1 MIRYIARR
9 LILLGPLL
17 VGITFVSWAAIQLAP
32 GSGDYFQSLVLQYP
46 QISPQTIAALR
57 ARFGMDQ
64 PPWIQYLR
72 WLWSIVHLDF
82 GLSFAYQ
89 VPVTWLIG
97 SRALNTLLLSI
108 TSMVAA
114 WALAIPLGIY
124 SAVHQYS
131 VADGALNVSAFVAI
145 SVPSFFSA
153 LLLLYAAFWTHLL
166 PLQGLTSVT
175 YDVLPWWG
183 KVLDVGWHLILPTIA
198 LLLLYAAFWTHLL
211 PLQGLTSVTYDVLP
225 WWGKV
230 LDVGWHLILP
240 TIALGVFSV
249 GGLMRYM
256 RNNLLDVLRADYLK
270 TARAKGLTERRVIL
284 RHAVRN
290 AINPLVT
297 LFGFELGGLLSGAAF
312 VENVLGYPGLGR
324 LILEAVLKKDV
335 FVVMGSLLLGSVLL
349 ILGNLAADILLALA
363 DPRIRYD

>member
-1 MIRYIARR
+1 M
-9 LILLGPLL
+9 
-17 VGITFVSWAAIQLAP
+17 
-32 GSGDYFQSLVLQYP
+32 LQYP
-46 QISPQTIAALR
+46 QISPKTIAALR
-57 ARFGMDQ
+57 AEFGMDQ
-64 PPWIQYLR
+64 PPLIQYLH
-72 WLWSIVHLDF
+72 WLWSILHLNF
-82 GLSFAYQ
+82 GLSFAYN
-89 VPVTWLIG
+89 VPVKWLIG

-108 TSMVAA
+108 TSLIAA
-114 WALAIPLGIY
+114 WSIAIPLGIY

-131 VADGALNVSAFVAI
+131 FMDGLLSTGAFVAI

-153 LLLLYAAFWTHLL
+153 LLLLYAAFRTHLV
-166 PLQGLTSVT
+166 PLQGLTSP
-175 YDVLPWWG
+175 DFDFLPWWRQ
-183 KVLDVGWHLILPTIA
+183 VLDVA
-198 LLLLYAAFWTHLL
+198 
-211 PLQGLTSVTYDVLP
+211 
-225 WWGKV
+225 
-230 LDVGWHLILP
+230 WHLILP

-256 RNNLLDVLRADYLK
+256 RTNLLDVLRADYVK
-270 TARAKGLTERRVIL
+270 TARAKGIAERVVIL
-284 RHAVRN
+284 KHAVRN

-349 ILGNLAADILLALA
+349 ILGNLMADVLLAYV

>member
-9 LILLGPLL
+9 LLLLGPLL
-17 VGITFVSWAAIQLAP
+17 IGITFVSWAAIQLAP

-97 SRALNTLLLSI
+97 SRALNTLLLSM
-108 TSMVAA
+108 TSMAAA
-114 WALAIPLGIY
+114 WAIAIPLGIY

-131 VADGALNVSAFVAI
+131 VMDGVANVSAFIAI

-166 PLQGLTSVT
+166 PLQGLTSVN
-175 YDVLPWWG
+175 YDSLSWG
-183 KVLDVGWHLILPTIA
+183 RKVLDVGWHLILPT
-198 LLLLYAAFWTHLL
+198 
-211 PLQGLTSVTYDVLP
+211 V
-225 WWGKV
+225 
-230 LDVGWHLILP
+230 
-240 TIALGVFSV
+240 ALGVFSV

-256 RNNLLDVLRADYLK
+256 RNNLLDILRADYLK
-270 TARAKGLTERRVIL
+270 TARAKGLAERRVIF

-349 ILGNLAADILLALA
+349 ILGNLTADILLAYV

>member
-17 VGITFVSWAAIQLAP
+17 VGITFVSWAVIQLAP
-32 GSGDYFQSLVLQYP
+32 GSSDYFQSLVLQYP
-46 QISPQTIAALR
+46 QISPQRIAALR
-57 ARFGMDQ
+57 AQFGMNQ
-64 PPWIQYLR
+64 PPLVQYLH
-72 WLWSIVHLDF
+72 WLWSIVHLNF
-82 GLSFAYQ
+82 GYSFAYN
-89 VPVTWLIG
+89 VPVAWLIG
-97 SRALNTLLLSI
+97 SRALNTLLLSV
-108 TSMVAA
+108 TSLIAA
-114 WALAIPLGIY
+114 WALALPLGIY

-131 VADGALNVSAFVAI
+131 ALDGLLSAAAFVAI

-166 PLQGLTSVT
+166 RLQGLTSV
-175 YDVLPWWG
+175 DFDFLPWWD
-183 KVLDVGWHLILPTIA
+183 KILDVARHL
-198 LLLLYAAFWTHLL
+198 
-211 PLQGLTSVTYDVLP
+211 V
-225 WWGKV
+225 
-230 LDVGWHLILP
+230 LP

-256 RNNLLDVLRADYLK
+256 RTNLLDVLRSDYLQ
-270 TARAKGLTERRVIL
+270 TARAKGLPERAVIF
-284 RHAVRN
+284 RHGVRN

-324 LILEAVLKKDV
+324 LVLEAVLKKDV
-335 FVVMGSLLLGSVLL
+335 FVVMGSLLMGSVLL
-349 ILGNLAADILLALA
+349 ILGNLTADIMLAYV

>member
-1 MIRYIARR
+1 MSRYIGRR

-46 QISPQTIAALR
+46 QISPATIAGLR

-64 PPWIQYLR
+64 APWIQYFR
-72 WLWSIVHLDF
+72 WLWNIVHLDF

-97 SRALNTLLLSI
+97 TRALNTLLLSM
-108 TSMVAA
+108 TSLVAA
-114 WALAIPLGIY
+114 WVIAIPLGIY

-131 VADGALNVSAFVAI
+131 ITDGLLSAGAFVAI

-153 LLLLYAAFWTHLL
+153 LLLLYAAYWSHLL
-166 PLQGLTSVT
+166 PLQGLTSVN
-175 YDVLPWWG
+175 YDSLSWG
-183 KVLDVGWHLILPTIA
+183 GKILDMAWHL
-198 LLLLYAAFWTHLL
+198 
-211 PLQGLTSVTYDVLP
+211 V
-225 WWGKV
+225 
-230 LDVGWHLILP
+230 LP

-256 RNNLLDVLRADYLK
+256 RTNLLEVLRADYVK
-270 TARAKGLTERRVIL
+270 TARSKGVPERRLIC

-312 VENVLGYPGLGR
+312 VENILGYPGLGR
-324 LILEAVLKKDV
+324 LVLEAVLKKDV
-335 FVVMGSLLLGSVLL
+335 FVVMGSLLMGSVLL
-349 ILGNLAADILLALA
+349 ILGNLTADVLLALV

>member
-1 MIRYIARR
+1 MIRYILRR

-32 GSGDYFQSLVLQYP
+32 GSGNYFQALVLQYP
-46 QISPQTIAALR
+46 QISPQTIAGLR

-64 PPWIQYLR
+64 PPLLQYLH
-72 WLWSIVHLDF
+72 WLWRIVNLDL
-82 GLSFAYQ
+82 GYSFAYQ

-97 SRALNTLLLSI
+97 SRALNTLLLSL
-108 TSMVAA
+108 TSLVAA

-124 SAVHQYS
+124 SAIRQYS
-131 VADGALNVSAFVAI
+131 VLDGLLSAGAFVAI

-166 PLQGLTSVT
+166 PLQGLTSV
-175 YDVLPWWG
+175 DFDFLPWWAQA
-183 KVLDVGWHLILPTIA
+183 LDIA
-198 LLLLYAAFWTHLL
+198 R
-211 PLQGLTSVTYDVLP
+211 
-225 WWGKV
+225 
-230 LDVGWHLILP
+230 HLILP

-256 RNNLLDVLRADYLK
+256 RTNLLDVLRADYVK
-270 TARAKGLTERRVIL
+270 TARAKGLQERVVIL
-284 RHAVRN
+284 KHAVRN

-349 ILGNLAADILLALA
+349 ILGNLTADILLAIV

>member
-1 MIRYIARR
+1 MIQYIARR
-9 LILLGPLL
+9 IVLLGPLL

-32 GSGDYFQSLVLQYP
+32 GSGDYFQQLVLQYP
-46 QISPQTIAALR
+46 QISPETIAGLR

-64 PPWIQYLR
+64 PPWVQYFH
-72 WLWSIVHLDF
+72 WLWNIVHLDF

-108 TSMVAA
+108 TSLVAA

-131 VADGALNVSAFVAI
+131 VTDGLLSAGAFVAI

-166 PLQGLTSVT
+166 PLQGLTSV
-175 YDVLPWWG
+175 DHDSLSWVG
-183 KVLDVGWHLILPTIA
+183 RVLDLAWHL
-198 LLLLYAAFWTHLL
+198 
-211 PLQGLTSVTYDVLP
+211 V
-225 WWGKV
+225 
-230 LDVGWHLILP
+230 LP

-256 RNNLLDVLRADYLK
+256 RNNLLEVLRADYVK
-270 TARAKGLTERRVIL
+270 TARAKGVAERRVIF

-312 VENVLGYPGLGR
+312 VENILGYPGLGR
-324 LILEAVLKKDV
+324 LVLEAVLKKDV
-335 FVVMGSLLLGSVLL
+335 FVVMGSLLMGSVLL
-349 ILGNLAADILLALA
+349 ILGNLTADILLAYV

>member
-1 MIRYIARR
+1 MIRYILRR

-46 QISPQTIAALR
+46 QISPATISALR
-57 ARFGMDQ
+57 AEFGMDQ

-72 WLWSIVHLDF
+72 WLWSILHLNF
-82 GLSFAYQ
+82 GLSFAYN

-97 SRALNTLLLSI
+97 SRALNTLLLSV
-108 TSMVAA
+108 TSLVAA
-114 WALAIPLGIY
+114 WTIAIPLGIF
-124 SAVHQYS
+124 SAIHQYS
-131 VADGALNVSAFVAI
+131 VPDGLLSAAAFMAI

-153 LLLLYAAFWTHLL
+153 LLLLYAAYWTHLL
-166 PLQGLTSVT
+166 PLQGLTSVN
-175 YDVLPWWG
+175 YDSLSWWG
-183 KVLDVGWHLILPTIA
+183 KAGDVAWHL
-198 LLLLYAAFWTHLL
+198 
-211 PLQGLTSVTYDVLP
+211 V
-225 WWGKV
+225 
-230 LDVGWHLILP
+230 LP

-256 RNNLLDVLRADYLK
+256 RTNLLDVLRAEYVK
-270 TARAKGLTERRVIL
+270 TARAKGVPERRVIF

-312 VENVLGYPGLGR
+312 VESVLGYPGLGR

-349 ILGNLAADILLALA
+349 ILGNLTADILLAYV
-363 DPRIRYD
+363 DPRIRYE

>member
-17 VGITFVSWAAIQLAP
+17 IGITFVSWAAIQLAP

-46 QISPQTIAALR
+46 QISPATIAGLR

-72 WLWSIVHLDF
+72 WLWNILHLDL

-97 SRALNTLLLSI
+97 TRALNTLLLSV
-108 TSMVAA
+108 TSLVAA
-114 WALAIPLGIY
+114 WSIAIPLGIY

-131 VADGALNVSAFVAI
+131 VTDGLLSAGAFVAI

-153 LLLLYAAFWTHLL
+153 LLLLYAAFWSHVL
-166 PLQGLTSVT
+166 PLQGLTSVN
-175 YDVLPWWG
+175 YDSLSWG
-183 KVLDVGWHLILPTIA
+183 AKVLDVARHL
-198 LLLLYAAFWTHLL
+198 
-211 PLQGLTSVTYDVLP
+211 V
-225 WWGKV
+225 
-230 LDVGWHLILP
+230 LP

-256 RNNLLDVLRADYLK
+256 RNNLLDVLRADYVK
-270 TARAKGLTERRVIL
+270 TARSKGVSERRVIF

-312 VENVLGYPGLGR
+312 VENILGYPGLGR
-324 LILEAVLKKDV
+324 LVLEAVLKKDV
-335 FVVMGSLLLGSVLL
+335 FVVMGSLLMGSVLL
-349 ILGNLAADILLALA
+349 ILGNLTADVLLAFV

>member
-1 MIRYIARR
+1 MLGYIVRR

-32 GSGDYFQSLVLQYP
+32 GSGDFFQSLVLQYP
-46 QISPQTIAALR
+46 QISPATIAGLR

-64 PPWIQYLR
+64 PPLVQYLH
-72 WLWSIVHLDF
+72 WLANIVRGDF

-89 VPVTWLIG
+89 VPVSWLIG
-97 SRALNTLLLSI
+97 SRALNTLLLAV
-108 TSMVAA
+108 TSMIVS
-114 WALAIPLGIY
+114 WLIAIPVGIY

-131 VADGALNVSAFVAI
+131 VADALLNISAFVAI

-153 LLLLYAAFWTHLL
+153 LLLLYLAYWTHLV
-166 PLQGLTSVT
+166 PLQGLTSVY
-175 YDVLPWWG
+175 YDSLSWSG
-183 KVLDVGWHLILPTIA
+183 KVLDVAWHL
-198 LLLLYAAFWTHLL
+198 
-211 PLQGLTSVTYDVLP
+211 V
-225 WWGKV
+225 
-230 LDVGWHLILP
+230 LP

-270 TARAKGLTERRVIL
+270 TARAKGVAERRVIF

-290 AINPLVT
+290 AVNPLVT
-297 LFGFELGGLLSGAAF
+297 MFGFELGGLLSGAAF

-324 LILEAVLKKDV
+324 LILEAVLKKDI
-335 FVVMGSLLLGSVLL
+335 FVVMGSLVLGSVLL
-349 ILGNLAADILLALA
+349 ILGNLTADVLLAYV

>member
-198 LLLLYAAFWTHLL
+198 L
-211 PLQGLTSVTYDVLP
+211 
-225 WWGKV
+225 
-230 LDVGWHLILP
+230 
-240 TIALGVFSV
+240 GVFSV

-349 ILGNLAADILLALA
+349 ILGNLAADILLAVV

>member
-1 MIRYIARR
+1 MVRYIARR

-46 QISPQTIAALR
+46 QISPATIEGLR

-64 PPWIQYLR
+64 PPWIQYFR
-72 WLWSIVHLDF
+72 WLWNIVHLDF
-82 GLSFAYQ
+82 GISFAYQ

-97 SRALNTLLLSI
+97 TRALNTLLLSV
-108 TSMVAA
+108 TSLVAA
-114 WALAIPLGIY
+114 WVIAIPLGVY

-131 VADGALNVSAFVAI
+131 VTDGLLSAGAFVAI

-153 LLLLYAAFWTHLL
+153 LLLLYAAFWSHVL

-175 YDVLPWWG
+175 YDGLSWTG
-183 KVLDVGWHLILPTIA
+183 KILDVAWHL
-198 LLLLYAAFWTHLL
+198 
-211 PLQGLTSVTYDVLP
+211 V
-225 WWGKV
+225 
-230 LDVGWHLILP
+230 LP

-256 RNNLLDVLRADYLK
+256 RNNLLDVLRADYVK
-270 TARAKGLTERRVIL
+270 TARAKGVSERRVIF
-284 RHAVRN
+284 RHALRN

-312 VENVLGYPGLGR
+312 VENILGYPGLGR
-324 LILEAVLKKDV
+324 LVLEAVLKKDV
-335 FVVMGSLLLGSVLL
+335 FVVMGSLLMGSVLL
-349 ILGNLAADILLALA
+349 ILGNLTADVLLALV

>member
-9 LILLGPLL
+9 LVLLGPLI

-32 GSGDYFQSLVLQYP
+32 GSGDYFQQLVLQYP
-46 QISPQTIAALR
+46 QISPQTIAGLR

-64 PPWIQYLR
+64 PPWVQYFH
-72 WLWSIVHLDF
+72 WLWNIVRGDF

-97 SRALNTLLLSI
+97 SRALNTLLLSL
-108 TSMVAA
+108 TSLVAA

-124 SAVHQYS
+124 SAVHHYS
-131 VADGALNVSAFVAI
+131 LTDGLLSAGAFVAI

-153 LLLLYAAFWTHLL
+153 LLLLYAAFWSHLV
-166 PLQGLTSVT
+166 PLQGLTSVN
-175 YDVLPWWG
+175 YDSLSLGG
-183 KVLDVGWHLILPTIA
+183 KVLDVAWHLVLPT
-198 LLLLYAAFWTHLL
+198 
-211 PLQGLTSVTYDVLP
+211 V
-225 WWGKV
+225 
-230 LDVGWHLILP
+230 
-240 TIALGVFSV
+240 ALGVFSV

-256 RNNLLDVLRADYLK
+256 RNNLLEVLRADYVK
-270 TARAKGLTERRVIL
+270 TARAKGVAERRVIS

-312 VENVLGYPGLGR
+312 VENILGYPGLGR
-324 LILEAVLKKDV
+324 LVLEAVLKKDV
-335 FVVMGSLLLGSVLL
+335 FVVMGSLLMGSVLL
-349 ILGNLAADILLALA
+349 ILGNLTADILLAYF

>member
-1 MIRYIARR
+1 MIEYIARR
-9 LILLGPLL
+9 IVLLGPLL

-32 GSGDYFQSLVLQYP
+32 GSGDYFQQLVLQYP
-46 QISPQTIAALR
+46 QISPETIAGLR

-64 PPWIQYLR
+64 PPWVQYFH
-72 WLWSIVHLDF
+72 WLWNIVHLDF

-108 TSMVAA
+108 TSLVAA

-131 VADGALNVSAFVAI
+131 VTDGLLSAGAFIAI

-166 PLQGLTSVT
+166 PLQGLTSV
-175 YDVLPWWG
+175 DHDSLSWVG
-183 KVLDVGWHLILPTIA
+183 KVLDLAWHL
-198 LLLLYAAFWTHLL
+198 
-211 PLQGLTSVTYDVLP
+211 V
-225 WWGKV
+225 
-230 LDVGWHLILP
+230 LP

-256 RNNLLDVLRADYLK
+256 RNNLLEVLRADYVK
-270 TARAKGLTERRVIL
+270 TARAKGVTERRVIL

-312 VENVLGYPGLGR
+312 VENILGYPGLGR
-324 LILEAVLKKDV
+324 LVLEAVLKKDV
-335 FVVMGSLLLGSVLL
+335 FVVMGSLLMGSVLL
-349 ILGNLAADILLALA
+349 ILGNLTADILLAYV

>member
-1 MIRYIARR
+1 MIRYILRR
-9 LILLGPLL
+9 LLLLGPLL
-17 VGITFVSWAAIQLAP
+17 LGITFISWAAIQLAP

-46 QISPQTIAALR
+46 QISPSTIAALR
-57 ARFGMDQ
+57 AQFGMDQ

-72 WLWSIVHLDF
+72 WLWSILHLNF
-82 GLSFAYQ
+82 GLSFAYN
-89 VPVTWLIG
+89 VPVSWLIG
-97 SRALNTLLLSI
+97 SRALNTLLLSV
-108 TSMVAA
+108 TSLVAA
-114 WALAIPLGIY
+114 WAIAIPLGIY

-131 VADGALNVSAFVAI
+131 VVDGLLSAAAFVAI

-153 LLLLYAAFWTHLL
+153 LLLLYAAYWTHLL
-166 PLQGLTSVT
+166 PLQGLTSVN
-175 YDVLPWWG
+175 YDSLPWWG
-183 KVLDVGWHLILPTIA
+183 KVLDVCWHLVLPT
-198 LLLLYAAFWTHLL
+198 
-211 PLQGLTSVTYDVLP
+211 V
-225 WWGKV
+225 
-230 LDVGWHLILP
+230 
-240 TIALGVFSV
+240 ALGVFSV

-256 RNNLLDVLRADYLK
+256 RTNLLDVLRQEYVQ
-270 TARAKGLTERRVIL
+270 TARAKGVSERRVIF

-349 ILGNLAADILLALA
+349 ILGNLTADILLAYV

>member
-1 MIRYIARR
+1 MIRYILRR

-32 GSGDYFQSLVLQYP
+32 GSGNYFQALVLQYP
-46 QISPQTIAALR
+46 QISPQTIAGLR

-64 PPWIQYLR
+64 PPLLQYLH
-72 WLWSIVHLDF
+72 WLWRIVNLDL
-82 GLSFAYQ
+82 GYSFAYQ

-97 SRALNTLLLSI
+97 SRALNTLLLSL
-108 TSMVAA
+108 TSLVAA

-124 SAVHQYS
+124 SAIRQYS
-131 VADGALNVSAFVAI
+131 VLDGLLSAGAFVAI

-166 PLQGLTSVT
+166 PLQGLTSV
-175 YDVLPWWG
+175 DFDFLPWWAQA
-183 KVLDVGWHLILPTIA
+183 LDIA
-198 LLLLYAAFWTHLL
+198 R
-211 PLQGLTSVTYDVLP
+211 
-225 WWGKV
+225 
-230 LDVGWHLILP
+230 HLILP

-256 RNNLLDVLRADYLK
+256 RTNLLDVLRADYVK
-270 TARAKGLTERRVIL
+270 TARAKGLQERVVIFK
-284 RHAVRN
+284 HAVRN

-349 ILGNLAADILLALA
+349 ILGNLTADILLAFV

>member
-17 VGITFVSWAAIQLAP
+17 IGITFVSWAAIQLAP
-32 GSGDYFQSLVLQYP
+32 GSGNYFQALVLQYP
-46 QISPQTIAALR
+46 QISPQTIAGLR

-64 PPWIQYLR
+64 PPLIQYLH
-72 WLWSIVHLDF
+72 WLWRILHLDL
-82 GLSFAYQ
+82 GYSFAYQ

-97 SRALNTLLLSI
+97 TRALNTLLLSL
-108 TSMVAA
+108 TSLVAA

-124 SAVHQYS
+124 SAVRQYS
-131 VADGALNVSAFVAI
+131 VLDGVLSAGAFVAI

-153 LLLLYAAFWTHLL
+153 LLLLYAAYWTHVL
-166 PLQGLTSVT
+166 PLQGLTSV
-175 YDVLPWWG
+175 DFDFLPWWAQ
-183 KVLDVGWHLILPTIA
+183 VLDVA
-198 LLLLYAAFWTHLL
+198 R
-211 PLQGLTSVTYDVLP
+211 
-225 WWGKV
+225 
-230 LDVGWHLILP
+230 HLILP

-256 RNNLLDVLRADYLK
+256 RTNLLDVLRADYVK
-270 TARAKGLTERRVIL
+270 TARAKGLQERVVIFK
-284 RHAVRN
+284 HAVRN

-349 ILGNLAADILLALA
+349 ILGNLTADILLALV

>member
-9 LILLGPLL
+9 IILLGPLI

-32 GSGDYFQSLVLQYP
+32 GSGDYFQQLVLQYP
-46 QISPQTIAALR
+46 QISPQTIAGLR

-64 PPWIQYLR
+64 PPWVQYFH
-72 WLWSIVHLDF
+72 WLWNIVHLDF

-108 TSMVAA
+108 TSLIAA

-131 VADGALNVSAFVAI
+131 VTDGLLSAGAFVAI

-153 LLLLYAAFWTHLL
+153 LLLLYAAFSTHLL
-166 PLQGLTSVT
+166 PLQGLTSVN
-175 YDVLPWWG
+175 YDSLSWGG
-183 KVLDVGWHLILPTIA
+183 KVLDVAWHL
-198 LLLLYAAFWTHLL
+198 
-211 PLQGLTSVTYDVLP
+211 V
-225 WWGKV
+225 
-230 LDVGWHLILP
+230 LP

-256 RNNLLDVLRADYLK
+256 RNNLLEVLRADYVK
-270 TARAKGLTERRVIL
+270 TARAKGVVERRVIF

-312 VENVLGYPGLGR
+312 VENILGYPGLGR
-324 LILEAVLKKDV
+324 LVLEAVLKKDV
-335 FVVMGSLLLGSVLL
+335 FVVMGSLLMGSVLL
-349 ILGNLAADILLALA
+349 ILGNLTADILLAYV

>member
-1 MIRYIARR
+1 MIRYILRR

-17 VGITFVSWAAIQLAP
+17 IGISFVSWAAIQLT
-32 GSGDYFQSLVLQYP
+32 SHWTGDYFQALVLQYP

-64 PPWIQYLR
+64 PLWIQYFR
-72 WLWSIVHLDF
+72 WLWNIVHLDF

-97 SRALNTLLLSI
+97 SRALNTLLLSVV
-108 TSMVAA
+108 SAVVA

-131 VADGALNVSAFVAI
+131 FLDGLLNASAFVAI

-153 LLLLYAAFWTHLL
+153 LLLLYAAFWSHLV
-166 PLQGLTSVT
+166 PLQGLTSV
-175 YDVLPWWG
+175 DFDFLPWWRQ
-183 KVLDVGWHLILPTIA
+183 VLDIA
-198 LLLLYAAFWTHLL
+198 
-211 PLQGLTSVTYDVLP
+211 
-225 WWGKV
+225 
-230 LDVGWHLILP
+230 WHLILP
-240 TIALGVFSV
+240 TIALGVLAF

-256 RNNLLDVLRADYLK
+256 RTNLLDVLRADYVK
-270 TARAKGLTERRVIL
+270 TARAKGLGERVVIL
-284 RHAVRN
+284 KHAVRN

-312 VENVLGYPGLGR
+312 VENILGYPGLGR

-335 FVVMGSLLLGSVLL
+335 FVVMGSLMLGSVLL
-349 ILGNLAADILLALA
+349 ILGNLTADILLAYV

>member
-17 VGITFVSWAAIQLAP
+17 IGITFVSWAAIQLAP

-46 QISPQTIAALR
+46 QISPATIAGLR

-72 WLWSIVHLDF
+72 WLWNILHLDL

-97 SRALNTLLLSI
+97 TRALNTLLLSV
-108 TSMVAA
+108 TSLVAA
-114 WALAIPLGIY
+114 WSIAIPLGIY

-131 VADGALNVSAFVAI
+131 VTDGLLSAGAFVAI

-153 LLLLYAAFWTHLL
+153 LLLLYAAFWSHVL
-166 PLQGLTSVT
+166 PLQGLTSVN
-175 YDVLPWWG
+175 YDGLSWG
-183 KVLDVGWHLILPTIA
+183 AKVLDVARHL
-198 LLLLYAAFWTHLL
+198 
-211 PLQGLTSVTYDVLP
+211 V
-225 WWGKV
+225 
-230 LDVGWHLILP
+230 LP

-256 RNNLLDVLRADYLK
+256 RNNLLDVLRADYVK
-270 TARAKGLTERRVIL
+270 TARSKGVSERRVIF

-312 VENVLGYPGLGR
+312 VENILGYPGLGR
-324 LILEAVLKKDV
+324 LVLEAVLKKDV
-335 FVVMGSLLLGSVLL
+335 FVVMGSLLMGSVLL
-349 ILGNLAADILLALA
+349 ILGNLTADVLLAFV

>member
-1 MIRYIARR
+1 MIRYILRR

-46 QISPQTIAALR
+46 QISPATISALR
-57 ARFGMDQ
+57 AEFGMDQ

-72 WLWSIVHLDF
+72 WLWSILHLNF
-82 GLSFAYQ
+82 GLSFAYN

-97 SRALNTLLLSI
+97 SRALNTLLLSV
-108 TSMVAA
+108 TSLVAA
-114 WALAIPLGIY
+114 WTIAIPLGIF
-124 SAVHQYS
+124 SAIRQYS
-131 VADGALNVSAFVAI
+131 VPDGLLSAAAFMAI

-153 LLLLYAAFWTHLL
+153 LLLLYAAYWTHLL
-166 PLQGLTSVT
+166 PLQGLTSVN
-175 YDVLPWWG
+175 YDSLSWWG
-183 KVLDVGWHLILPTIA
+183 KALDVAWHL
-198 LLLLYAAFWTHLL
+198 
-211 PLQGLTSVTYDVLP
+211 V
-225 WWGKV
+225 
-230 LDVGWHLILP
+230 LP

-256 RNNLLDVLRADYLK
+256 RTNLLDVLRAEYVK
-270 TARAKGLTERRVIL
+270 TARAKGVPERRVIF

-349 ILGNLAADILLALA
+349 ILGNLTADILLAYV
-363 DPRIRYD
+363 DPRIRYE

>member
-1 MIRYIARR
+1 MIRYILRR

-46 QISPQTIAALR
+46 QISPATISALR
-57 ARFGMDQ
+57 AEFGMDQ

-72 WLWSIVHLDF
+72 WLWSILHLNF
-82 GLSFAYQ
+82 GLSFAYN

-97 SRALNTLLLSI
+97 SRALNTLLLSV
-108 TSMVAA
+108 TSLVAA
-114 WALAIPLGIY
+114 WTIAIPLGIF
-124 SAVHQYS
+124 SAIHQYS
-131 VADGALNVSAFVAI
+131 VPDGLLSAAAFMAI

-153 LLLLYAAFWTHLL
+153 LLLLYAAYWTHLL
-166 PLQGLTSVT
+166 PLQGLTSVN
-175 YDVLPWWG
+175 YDSLSWWG
-183 KVLDVGWHLILPTIA
+183 KAGDVAWHL
-198 LLLLYAAFWTHLL
+198 
-211 PLQGLTSVTYDVLP
+211 V
-225 WWGKV
+225 
-230 LDVGWHLILP
+230 LP

-256 RNNLLDVLRADYLK
+256 RTNLLDVLRAEYVK
-270 TARAKGLTERRVIL
+270 TARAKGVPERRVIF

-349 ILGNLAADILLALA
+349 ILGNLTADILLAYV
-363 DPRIRYD
+363 DPRIRYE

>member
-108 TSMVAA
+108 TSMIAA

-131 VADGALNVSAFVAI
+131 AVDGALNVAAFVAI

-166 PLQGLTSVT
+166 PLQGLTSVN
-175 YDVLPWWG
+175 YDALPWWG
-183 KVLDVGWHLILPTIA
+183 KVLDM
-198 LLLLYAAFWTHLL
+198 
-211 PLQGLTSVTYDVLP
+211 
-225 WWGKV
+225 
-230 LDVGWHLILP
+230 GWHLILP

-270 TARAKGLTERRVIL
+270 TARSKGLTERRVIF